1 MLEIL
6 NLAQKQKL
14 AKKVKPFTL
23 KKRIMYRVGQDKKM
37 HRCLTTSKA
46 QIILKWRTP
55 KLLDGLDCES
65 KGENIGMRRS
75 WGALLGSQH
84 FGVEGRVGA
93 PGWD

>member
-23 KKRIMYRVGQDKKM
+23 KKRIMYRVGQDKKI

-46 QIILKWRTP
+46 QIILK
-55 KLLDGLDCES
+55 
-65 KGENIGMRRS
+65 
-75 WGALLGSQH
+75 
-84 FGVEGRVGA
+84 
-93 PGWD
+93 